1 MGKSGPSGV
10 TEVQFSAW
18 KRCGLPSETV
28 TSGAFRRVEM
38 AADTRPRNPRNSQNS
53 NHPPIKDFDDPRKKN
68 QKTPKSL
75 DDVTGC
81 RQKKTMEYPLNV
93 NCTFFSSH
101 WKPTEP
107 YLSILYWNCCQFLFT
122 TNLWYR
128 WGNSLDCLFLNSC
141 GRTPF
146 LSQIKSN
153 PSIADD
159 RLGICEIFLCADKT
173 GQSKN
178 AREHSSGKESTESR
192 CWTRVE
198 VNARNRRTFY
208 PIRKKIFVAAL
219 QVERSIIF
227 LKRD

>member
-1 MGKSGPSGV
+1 MAYLRRRWPQVLSGESKWPPTHVPAILV
-10 TEVQFSAW
+10 TH
-18 KRCGLPSETV
+18 RTPII
-28 TSGAFRRVEM
+28 RRSRISTIP
-38 AADTRPRNPRNSQNS
+38 A
-53 NHPPIKDFDDPRKKN
+53 KKK

-93 NCTFFSSH
+93 NCTFFPSH